1 MAMAGTG
8 KQEEEELNFSFVTG
22 PNSDGELQV
31 SSDGAGKEGGAN

>member
-1 MAMAGTG
+1 MAMANTRE
-8 KQEEEELNFSFVTG
+8 QEGDKLNFSFATG